1 MSDRYKLMEK
11 VASSKAL
18 EHWYGKWVTAHLK
31 FLIYSLSIPFH
42 IWSAS
47 RVQAEIVNQQI
58 NYSDVWVFYE
68 TIFSLDMWIVNKY
81 KYIRHLSKSHFRATL
96 LILFLWSNEYGV
108 LNGSSF
114 RHQPEGV
121 CSLSFLFSRICC
133 SLSQHCSLTQ
143 RDDNFVPPT
152 PLVVSFCV
160 MVGHLHRP
168 GRHVPAAIFFDDN
181 GGIIR
186 IIMILLH

>member
-1 MSDRYKLMEK
+1 MEK
-11 VASSKAL
+11 VVSSKAW
-18 EHWYGKWVTAHLK
+18 EHWYGKWVTAHLN

-42 IWSAS
+42 IWPVY
-47 RVQAEIVNQQI
+47 RVQGETVNQQI
-58 NYSDVWVFYE
+58 NYSDAWTSFP
-68 TIFSLDMWIVNKY
+68 LDMWIVNKC

-96 LILFLWSNEYGV
+96 FILFLWSNGYGV

-143 RDDNFVPPT
+143 RDDNFVPST
-152 PLVVSFCV
+152 PQVVSFCV
-160 MVGHLHRP
+160 IVGHLHRP
-168 GRHVPAAIFFDDN
+168 GRHVPAAIFFDND